1 MYITRTTQITKTIV
15 AEKPTKEIQFK
26 NKHIKRDWE
35 QEQMGQIADLNSTKA
50 AINLKT
56 VWIHQL
62 KGKNLILDKKAGQL
76 HDIFKELLLNIKK
89 YKKG

>member
-1 MYITRTTQITKTIV
+1 MKSLIPYVGTAYHHLKMYIIRTTQITKTIV

-56 VWIHQL
+56 V
-62 KGKNLILDKKAGQL
+62 
-76 HDIFKELLLNIKK
+76 
-89 YKKG
+89 